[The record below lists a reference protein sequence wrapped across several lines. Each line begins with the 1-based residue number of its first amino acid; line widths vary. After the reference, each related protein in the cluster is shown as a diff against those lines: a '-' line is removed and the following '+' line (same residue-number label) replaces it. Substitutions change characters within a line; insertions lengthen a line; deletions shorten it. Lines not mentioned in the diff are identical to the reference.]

1 MKKVVKQP
9 QNQINKIHKFDKRK
23 QVSGQELGQHN
34 EKNKNKN
41 KNNMRLDVYVVRRNL
56 SGEIRDSAPCLDCY
70 EKMKEY
76 GVRNI
81 IYSCDGGIFRR
92 VRMRDY
98 IPKVVS
104 LGRLFIDTGHKAI
117 VRNECKALLAS
128 YITNK
133 DACMRDFEKLVGDGS
148 VNVNVN
154 VDEKES
160 VFGGS
165 EQDTITNTNTI
176 TDVSSVSSFSCG
188 SSFSTYSL
196 GSSSTTSSQRTK
208 EEIYAEYYALK
219 TLKK

>member
-1 MKKVVKQP
+1 M
-9 QNQINKIHKFDKRK
+9 
-23 QVSGQELGQHN
+23 SGQELGQHN
-34 EKNKNKN
+34 EKNKNKNKN

-148 VNVNVN
+148 VNE
-154 VDEKES
+154 DEKES
-160 VFGGS
+160 VHGGS
-165 EQDTITNTNTI
+165 EQDTI